1 MTREKPE
8 IDRLLDEGHKP
19 ISIRNGV
26 EYVFRLQVEE
36 KTVEVDRIPGQIE
49 SQTRKSSTR
58 KKE

>member
-8 IDRLLDEGHKP
+8 IERLLAEGLKP

-26 EYVFRLQVEE
+26 EYVFRLPVEE
-36 KTVEVDRIPGQIE
+36 TTVNVDRVPGQTE
-49 SQTRKSSTR
+49 SQIRKSSTR

>member
-8 IDRLLDEGHKP
+8 IDKLLAEGLKP

-26 EYVFRLQVEE
+26 EYVFRLPVEE
-36 KTVEVDRIPGQIE
+36 KTVGVDRIPGQIE

>member
-8 IDRLLDEGHKP
+8 IDRLLAQGHNP

-36 KTVEVDRIPGQIE
+36 KTVDVDRIPGQME